1 MDFKLF
7 AMTFVSVFL
16 AELGD
21 KTQLATVGFAA
32 SGKSPWIVFLGSACA
47 LILSSLLGVIVGAGL
62 QKILPV
68 RIIHIISGLLFIGI
82 GILLIIRNTR
92 L

>member
-1 MDFKLF
+1 MELKLF
-7 AMTFVSVFL
+7 IMTFVSVFL
-16 AELGD
+16 ADLGD
-21 KTQLATVGFAA
+21 KTQLAIVGFAA

-47 LILSSLLGVIVGAGL
+47 LILTSLLGVIVGASL

-68 RIIHIISGLLFIGI
+68 RTVHIISGIIFIGI
-82 GILLIIRNTR
+82 GILLIIKNIR